1 MAITHSF
8 QVSLCASSPDD
19 ADRTEA
25 RSHVLSAEHT
35 PPLKGSS
42 APTFQGDQTKW
53 NPEEL
58 FAAALAQ
65 CHYLSYVYA
74 AGEAGLLIHGY
85 VCTATAHL
93 SVSPE
98 GGQISAVDLVP
109 EVTVAAG
116 DEEIATELHTRAHD
130 ECFIARSV
138 SCEVTVSPRVHTLS

>member
-8 QVSLCASSPDD
+8 EVSLRASSPDD

-25 RSHVLSAEHT
+25 RSHVLSAVHK
-35 PPLKGSS
+35 PPLRGSS
-42 APTFQGDQTKW
+42 APTFHGDQTKW

-65 CHYLSYVYA
+65 CHYLSYVYV
-74 AGEAGLLIHGY
+74 AGEEGLVIQDY
-85 VCTATAHL
+85 SCTATAHL
-93 SVSPE
+93 SVGPE
-98 GGQISAVDLVP
+98 GGQISAVELVP

-116 DEEIATELHTRAHD
+116 DEELATALHRRAHD

-138 SCEVTVSPRVHTLS
+138 ACEVTVSPRVHTVS